1 MREKLF
7 AMMRLLV
14 DQAMEGSHILQDE
27 REISNFLAS
36 RGFQQEDIYDAL
48 SWLQQLPL
56 DRREGG
62 DAFTQSRRGR
72 AVRVL
77 HPEEH
82 LAFSPAAQGIVHRLY
97 NAGAIDDWLREE
109 LIQRCID
116 LSEEEIGLAEVRTV
130 ALLVLLRERRDALRP
145 GVLQM
150 LRDDNV
156 RLPD

>member
-14 DQAMEGSHILQDE
+14 DKALEGNHILQDE

-48 SWLQQLPL
+48 SWLQQLPQE
-56 DRREGG
+56 RREAG
-62 DAFTQSRRGR
+62 DTLARSRRGK

-82 LAFSPAAQGIVHRLY
+82 LAFSPAAQGIIHRLY

-116 LSEEEIGLAEVRTV
+116 LSEEEIGLSEVRTV

-150 LRDDNV
+150 LQDDNI
-156 RLPD
+156 RLTN

>member
-1 MREKLF
+1 MRDKLF
-7 AMMRLLV
+7 TMMRLLV
-14 DQAMEGSHILQDE
+14 DKAMEGSSILQDE

-48 SWLQQLPL
+48 SWLQQLPQ

-62 DAFTQSRRGR
+62 DALSGSRRGR

-82 LAFSPAAQGIVHRLY
+82 LAFSPAAQGIIHRLY
-97 NAGAIDDWLREE
+97 NAGAIDEWLREE

-145 GVLQM
+145 DVLQM
-150 LRDDNV
+150 LQDDNV
-156 RLPD
+156 RLPN

>member
-1 MREKLF
+1 MREKLLT
-7 AMMRLLV
+7 MMQLLV
-14 DQAMEGSHILQDE
+14 DKALEGSHILQDE
-27 REISNFLAS
+27 REISNFLAG

-48 SWLQQLPL
+48 SWLQQLPA
-56 DRREGG
+56 DRRESP
-62 DAFTQSRRGR
+62 DPAAQSRRGR

-82 LAFSPAAQGIVHRLY
+82 LAFSPAAQGVIHRLY

-116 LSEEEIGLAEVRTV
+116 LSEEEIGLPEVRTV

-145 GVLQM
+145 GVLEM
-150 LRDDNV
+150 LRGENV
-156 RLPD
+156 RLAN